1 MKTNIYNKVKGLIK
15 TVLPFYL
22 LTLLPLATACSDD
35 FLEVENNTDY
45 PVEDYYK
52 TRKHLDEALVSAYAP
67 LHWYDYGTTYQ
78 YNALHYTDFLADDL
92 YPNGSSNSDQP
103 TLQAMYNYGDLT
115 SLMVPTGFWGDSFSG
130 IKRVND
136 AIKYADWTEEA
147 GDITAAEKAGYVSQ
161 LRVLRAF
168 YYNVVWKLY
177 GNIPCYFE
185 NLEAPYIDE
194 QLKADQV
201 YDKVIADLED
211 VIDNGALQAE
221 YPLDEAGHVTR
232 PMAQMLFTEMVM
244 IQNDNT
250 RYGKALGFMQQIIS
264 SGQFDL
270 VSDFSSIWAESGEWG
285 KESIFEINYFNVNS
299 SRAWDNRLAAGGNVM
314 SRLCGPR
321 DFTPGA
327 GCDVEAGWGFASLP
341 VHAANLFTANDRRR
355 AITVFD
361 MEASGTVSSGGG
373 GWQYTGYMLGKYV
386 GRVGQNVD
394 ATGASDMAFNNN
406 ERVYRYAETL
416 LNAAE
421 LLLKTGGS
429 AATAAEYVNKVR
441 QRAGL
446 TALPSVTEDDIIS
459 ERRLEFMGE
468 GKRFFD
474 LVRTGKAASV
484 LTAANDEGG
493 YRKVNWSQKYRYLPI
508 PQDNIDAAKGTMQQ
522 NPEY

>member
-1 MKTNIYNKVKGLIK
+1 MSA
-15 TVLPFYL
+15 
-22 LTLLPLATACSDD
+22 LAAFFVTSCSDS

-52 TRKHLDEALVSAYAP
+52 TQKHLDEALVSAYAP

-92 YPNGSSNSDQP
+92 LPNGSSNTDQP
-103 TLQAMYNYGDLT
+103 TLQAMHSYSDLS
-115 SLMVPTGFWGDSFSG
+115 SLMVPTGYWGDSFSG
-130 IKRVND
+130 IKRAND
-136 AIKYADWTEEA
+136 ALKYADWTEEA
-147 GDITAAEKAGYVSQ
+147 GNITAAEKLDYVSQ

-177 GNIPCYFE
+177 GNIPCYFT

-194 QLKADQV
+194 QLSADDV
-201 YDKVIADLED
+201 YAKVVADLED
-211 VIDNGALQAE
+211 VIDNGALKDDYA
-221 YPLDEAGHVTR
+221 DEEKGHVTKA
-232 PMAQMLFTEMVM
+232 MAQMLYTEMVM
-244 IQNDNT
+244 IQADQT
-250 RYGKALGFMQQIIS
+250 RYSKALGYLNSIIT
-264 SGQFDL
+264 SGQYDL

-285 KESIFEINYFNVNS
+285 KESIFEINYFSVNS
-299 SRAWDNRLAAGGNVM
+299 GRAWDNRLAAGGNVM

-321 DFTPGA
+321 DFTPGT
-327 GCDVEAGWGFASLP
+327 GCDVEAGWGFAAIPAES
-341 VHAANLFTANDRRR
+341 AALFTNNDRRK

-361 MEASGTVSSGGG
+361 MEANGTVTSGGG

-386 GRVGQNVD
+386 GRVGGNKDV
-394 ATGASDMAFNNN
+394 TGASDMGFNNN

-416 LNAAE
+416 LYAAE
-421 LLLKTGGS
+421 LELKANNNG
-429 AATAAEYVNKVR
+429 AKAAEYVNKVR
-441 QRAGL
+441 NRAGL
-446 TALPSVTEDDIIS
+446 ASLPTVTEDDIIK

-484 LTAANDEGG
+484 LKQNQ
-493 YRKVNWSQKYRYLPI
+493 YRKKDWSEQYRYLPI

-522 NPEY
+522 NFGY